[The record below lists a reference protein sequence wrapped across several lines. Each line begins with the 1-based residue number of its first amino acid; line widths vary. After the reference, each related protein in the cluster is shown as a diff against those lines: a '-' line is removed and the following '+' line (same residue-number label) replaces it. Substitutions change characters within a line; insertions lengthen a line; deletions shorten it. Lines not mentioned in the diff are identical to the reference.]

1 MPPSVLPFTR
11 RMPPFLLS
19 FLLNRYFNSM
29 ANANDLLEDVFGRR
43 GVTDSK
49 SSSRALCRRKNGKQD
64 HIPVR
69 RSLRVLERRRRLVG
83 VLLSL
88 SVCVVCVVCSQ
99 PLYTVWVNE

>member
-1 MPPSVLPFTR
+1 
-11 RMPPFLLS
+11 MPPFLFA

-29 ANANDLLEDVFGRR
+29 ANANDLLEGVFERR

-88 SVCVVCVVCSQ
+88 SVCSVCSVFTASV
-99 PLYTVWVNE
+99 YSVGE